1 VRAQDGHR
9 LPVDAQRAQE
19 LQLLRLALHGYAGLG
34 CCCSAAGGGG
44 GDPS

>member
-19 LQLLRLALHGYAGLG
+19 LQLLRLALHGCRPGLLVEIR
-34 CCCSAAGGGG
+34 
-44 GDPS
+44 GD